1 MPELQQVFLSLFRYS
16 CYALGKIEDPA
27 HTPSINIEISEFY
40 DAIWVRIQH
49 NGMGMTTE
57 EQQLLFEPFFASSH
71 ATADSEDQS
80 SAGER
85 LSFAQFIIAE
95 QHQGKIAVTSDIN
108 IGTTFHIQLPYPTAA
123 DAEDKIEK

>member
-1 MPELQQVFLSLFRYS
+1 
-16 CYALGKIEDPA
+16 
-27 HTPSINIEISEFY
+27 
-40 DAIWVRIQH
+40 VRIQH

-123 DAEDKIEK
+123 DAEDKIES